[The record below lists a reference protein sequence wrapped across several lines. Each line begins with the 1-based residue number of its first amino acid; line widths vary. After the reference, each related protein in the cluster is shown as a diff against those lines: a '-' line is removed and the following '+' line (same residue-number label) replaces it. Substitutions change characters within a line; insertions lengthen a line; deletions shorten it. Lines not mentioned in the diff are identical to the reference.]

1 MTLKRSGVR
10 FGGEDAGA
18 DGGVYFF
25 SLFFV
30 LFFGQV
36 QRRWSRAESGQP
48 LGEVQRRGEE
58 RRGEKEGRQT
68 VYQEFPP
75 ASAGSLPHQLAVH
88 ASPLPPR
95 VPAAIPQRLPPPV
108 IGQVGASPSESCLSL
123 RTSCLTRNSWTLI
136 TAD

>member
-1 MTLKRSGVR
+1 MLELMV
-10 FGGEDAGA
+10 ECI
-18 DGGVYFF
+18 F
-25 SLFFV
+25 SLSFFV

-95 VPAAIPQRLPPPV
+95 VPAAIPQRLPPPRD
-108 IGQVGASPSESCLSL
+108 
-123 RTSCLTRNSWTLI
+123 RTGGSFPPGELPLAQDFLFDEEQLDFDHSGLTDRWEEPAACIN
-136 TAD
+136 